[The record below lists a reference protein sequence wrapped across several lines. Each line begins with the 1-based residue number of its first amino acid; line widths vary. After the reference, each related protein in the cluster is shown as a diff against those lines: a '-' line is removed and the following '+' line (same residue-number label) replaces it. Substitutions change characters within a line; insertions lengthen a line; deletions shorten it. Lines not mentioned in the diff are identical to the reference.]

1 MKLRAVARM
10 SRTYAAFSLVLLA
23 ATVGAASAAESPFVG
38 TWQLN
43 VEKSKLAGETFSYTA
58 TPTGFQYSN
67 GSTVKFDFATDGKDY
82 PVIAGRTVSWTQNGN
97 NTWDSVYKD
106 GHGTVLSKVH
116 RVLSAD
122 GKTMTVISTDYHA
135 DGTTS
140 QETDIRERV
149 SGGPGLAGT
158 WKEVK
163 VKVTS
168 HTLIISMPSAGHVK
182 NENPRQK
189 QILEGPLDGTPS
201 RVQGPIAPEGTV
213 AFKQPGSNKLTWTF
227 ASKGTVLQQGED
239 TVSSD
244 GKTLTS
250 VSWFPGKE
258 SEKTIEVFD
267 KQ

>member
-1 MKLRAVARM
+1 MK
-10 SRTYAAFSLVLLA
+10 YAAFTLVLLA
-23 ATVGAASAAESPFVG
+23 TTAGTALAAESPFVG

-82 PVIAGRTVSWTQNGN
+82 PIIAGRTVSWTQSGN

-106 GHGTVLSKVH
+106 GHGTVVSKAH

-122 GKTMTVISTDYHA
+122 GKTMTVTSTDYHA

-140 QETDIRERV
+140 QETDVRERI

-163 VKVTS
+163 VKVT
-168 HTLIISMPSAGHVK
+168 TRALIISMPSAGHIK
-182 NENPRQK
+182 YENPRQK

-201 RVQGPIAPEGTV
+201 RLQGPIAPEATV
-213 AFKQPGSNKLTWTF
+213 AFKQLSPNELTWTY
-227 ASKGTVLQQGED
+227 ASKGTVLQKGND
-239 TVSSD
+239 TVSPD
-244 GKTLTS
+244 GKTLTR
-250 VSWFPGKE
+250 VGWAPGKE

>member
-1 MKLRAVARM
+1 MKRVALTAVLI
-10 SRTYAAFSLVLLA
+10 AACA
-23 ATVGAASAAESPFVG
+23 GAASAADSPFAG

-43 VEKSKLAGETFSYTA
+43 VEKSKLAGETFTYTA
-58 TPTGFQYSN
+58 TATGFQYSN

-82 PVIAGRTVSWTQNGN
+82 PVIPGRTVSWTKSAD

-106 GHGTVLSKVH
+106 GHGTVVSKVH

-122 GKTMTVISTDYHA
+122 GKTMTVTATDYHA

-140 QETDIRERV
+140 QETDMRERV

-163 VKVTS
+163 VGVTS
-168 HTLIISMPSAGHVK
+168 HTAIISIPSAGHIRY
-182 NENPRQK
+182 EIPRAK
-189 QILEGPLDGTPS
+189 EVLEGPLDGTPS
-201 RVQGPIAPEGTV
+201 PVQGPNAPEGATV
-213 AFKQPGSNKLTWTF
+213 AFKQLTATKLGWTY
-227 ASKGTVLQQGED
+227 ASKGTVLQKGLD
-239 TVSSD
+239 TVSAD

-250 VSWFPGKE
+250 VSWAPGKE
-258 SEKTIEVFD
+258 SEKTIEIFD